1 MFHEICYCL
10 IILNMFLMK
19 YGYKEIFAWQVAGL
33 IISSPYIEHRRR
45 LTLSMPDN
53 QPVDMAQ
60 IKYE

>member
-1 MFHEICYCL
+1 
-10 IILNMFLMK
+10 MFLMK

-53 QPVDMAQ
+53 QPVNTAQ
-60 IKYE
+60 IKYEYGQ